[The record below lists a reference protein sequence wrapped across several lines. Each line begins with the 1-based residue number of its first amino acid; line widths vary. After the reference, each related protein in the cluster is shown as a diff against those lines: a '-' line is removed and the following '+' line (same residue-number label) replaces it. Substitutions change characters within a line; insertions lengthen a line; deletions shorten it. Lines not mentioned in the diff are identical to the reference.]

1 MTREELEALVDAA
14 IDRAGVAIPRA
25 VLKRELVPAL
35 AEAVRAERAA
45 TAATVLEQVRSRL
58 RKHLSMKDS
67 REIPALMARLRRDLA
82 A

>member
-14 IDRAGVAIPRA
+14 IDRAGVALPRA
-25 VLKRELVPAL
+25 VLKRELLPAL
-35 AEAVRAERAA
+35 EQAARETRKAAAGEA
-45 TAATVLEQVRSRL
+45 LEAVRSRL

-67 REIPALMARLRRDLA
+67 REIPALMARLRKDLA

>member
-35 AEAVRAERAA
+35 AEAVRAERSA
-45 TAATVLEQVRSRL
+45 TAQTVLEQVRSRL

-67 REIPALMARLRRDLA
+67 REIPALMARLRKDLA
-82 A
+82 V

>member
-1 MTREELEALVDAA
+1 VPVLQEAL
-14 IDRAGVAIPRA
+14 R
-25 VLKRELVPAL
+25 L
-35 AEAVRAERAA
+35 ARAEQSQAA
-45 TAATVLEQVRSRL
+45 LEHVRSRL